1 MTKCRQKN
9 ENFII
14 FWNVIILIILGKKY
28 IDDHYRKTPNMIK
41 FDELMSI
48 KIQISLQNF
57 AKSS

>member
-9 ENFII
+9 ENFVI